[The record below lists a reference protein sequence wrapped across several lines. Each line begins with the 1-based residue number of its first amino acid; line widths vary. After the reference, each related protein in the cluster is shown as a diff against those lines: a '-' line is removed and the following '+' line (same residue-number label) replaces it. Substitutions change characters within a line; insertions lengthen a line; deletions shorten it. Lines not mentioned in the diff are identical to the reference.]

1 MSITKIFMI
10 VIVVAV
16 VAVTGFVLLNRDAA
30 GPIEEPVAAVEEK
43 ATTTPPVVYDT
54 ATPPE
59 DITDDGLNADLAA
72 IDAQLNNLATD
83 GASVDSGLGDKPIPQ
98 E

>member
-10 VIVVAV
+10 VVVVVVVA
-16 VAVTGFVLLNRDAA
+16 ATGFVLLNRESAPA
-30 GPIEEPVAAVEEK
+30 EEPIAAVPEK
-43 ATTTPPVVYDT
+43 ATTMPPIVYDT

-72 IDAQLNNLATD
+72 IDTQIGNLSTD
-83 GASVDSGLGDKPIPQ
+83 GELVDSGLNDKPIPQ